1 MKRIHLKI
9 DGMSCGHC
17 VNAVRSALD
26 STGATVESVDIGSA
40 TVLIDEAA
48 TPVGALV
55 DAVQDAG
62 YDAQEA
68 PEAFA

>member
-9 DGMSCGHC
+9 EGMSCGHC

-26 STGATVESVDIGSA
+26 NAGATVESVDVGSA